1 MEYITLGRSQRE
13 VSRIGLGGMAFGN
26 LYGPMEKINVL
37 RTVHQAIDLGIT
49 YFDSSPSYGEGR
61 AEELLGEALGA
72 HLDRV
77 FVASKTWADN
87 PAQPDAL
94 RTYDRD
100 AIERRL
106 DGTLRRLRRDW
117 IDLYSLYG
125 HDPYTPMS
133 ITMEAM
139 QELRDKEKI
148 KYIGTCE
155 TEPGHL
161 RSTVRY
167 GKLDA
172 VENTYN
178 IFNRSL
184 EHGVIPFARAT
195 RMTLLVGEP
204 FCCGLLHGHLRRH
217 SSFDEGDKR
226 ILDRRFRGDRYRTN
240 VEVVNRLRTFAEQ
253 EGMTMTQLSLGWLL
267 QNPAVGVVICGAKSP
282 KQIRETV
289 AASSARLSP
298 DQMATVD
305 QIVGNVL
312 YEQPA

>member
-26 LYGPMEKINVL
+26 LYGPMERIDVI
-37 RTVHQAIDLGIT
+37 RTIHQAIDLGIT

-61 AEELLGEALGA
+61 AEELLGDALGS

-77 FVASKTWADN
+77 FIANKVWSGNA
-87 PAQPDAL
+87 AQPDAQ
-94 RTYDRD
+94 RSNDRD
-100 AIERRL
+100 AIVQRL
-106 DGTLRRLRRDW
+106 DASRRRLRREW
-117 IDLYSLYG
+117 IDLYHVYG

-139 QELRDKEKI
+139 QEVREQGKI
-148 KYIGTCE
+148 TFIGTCE

-172 VENTYN
+172 VENPYN
-178 IFNRSL
+178 IFNRSA
-184 EHGVIPFARAT
+184 EYGVIPFARAT
-195 RMTLLVGEP
+195 GMSLMVGEP

-217 SSFDEGDKR
+217 SSFDQGDRR

-240 VEVVNRLRTFAEQ
+240 VEIVNRLRSFAEQ
-253 EGMTMTQLSLGWLL
+253 EGLTMTQLSLGWLL

-282 KQIRETV
+282 RQIKEIV
-289 AASSARLSP
+289 AAGTSRLSP
-298 DQMATVD
+298 EQMSGVD